1 MLAPFVAR
9 YSLLE
14 IGLLSIN
21 CALLVLVVGKRETER
36 IGCRRNATGRR
47 PEILEE
53 TLQYIGDV

>member
-36 IGCRRNATGRR
+36 ISCRRNATGRR